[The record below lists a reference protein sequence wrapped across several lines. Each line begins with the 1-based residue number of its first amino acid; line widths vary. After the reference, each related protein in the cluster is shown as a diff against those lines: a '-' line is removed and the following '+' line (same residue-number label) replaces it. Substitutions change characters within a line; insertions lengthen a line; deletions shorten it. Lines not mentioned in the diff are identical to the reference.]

1 MLRSCSR
8 RAGGLLGR
16 FSAVLL
22 AGLALSAAHA
32 ADLPKLTGPSSG
44 GIYEA
49 MLPNGMKVLMKESH
63 TSPLMCVSI
72 WYRAGSA
79 QESNG
84 TTGLAHLLEHMM
96 FKGTA
101 KYGKGVYDRLLEGN
115 GAINN
120 ASTWLDR
127 TNYFVVI
134 AADKTDLAMELEAD
148 RVRGALFTQQDLDD
162 EMPVV
167 RNEME
172 KGEDNPYGELSERL
186 GAMAILE
193 HPYHWPTIGWKTDV
207 EAITAEQIHEF
218 YNRYYWPNNA
228 TLILVGDLPVQ
239 TMLEKAVHH
248 FAPLPSGGQ
257 APNVVTVEPPQ
268 KGERRFLI
276 REAGQNRI
284 VSIAYRVPSRSDADS
299 YAMDVVAGVLGDGKS
314 SRLYRALVESGLATD
329 VSASNTYWFRDPYLF
344 SVDITLTEDASVDS
358 VEATVYR
365 EIARLQSA
373 PPSDEEVQ
381 RAVKQ
386 AKVETLFERDDIIST
401 MFAIGEIETCTG
413 WSVYD
418 TYLETLAEVE
428 PADVSA
434 AAAKYLTAIQRTVGF
449 YLPDGQ
455 PGGSWT
461 SNEEGAATT
470 PRGRSAETTPT
481 PTTRYERA
489 PQFHHTPESPRLPE
503 FHHTPE
509 TPRVPEARTTDP
521 SAAPIPM
528 KDPVRVSG
536 EVGASAAAPVRLELD
551 NGITLIVLE
560 SHDNP
565 TLEIR
570 GRLEGGM
577 LTEPVGKEG
586 VAALCAAAMT
596 LGTEEHSP
604 SELAQLLESNG
615 ITIDVRPGRSA
626 LSVSARSLSEDFPLL
641 MDLLG
646 EVLLKPSFEPDQI
659 EIARERMLSR
669 LRDAEEDTYA
679 RAERAAMEQ
688 VYGEGTAYSRF
699 VQGTTESLNKIT
711 RDDIVAYHRAMLA
724 GRRFAFALVGDVS
737 TEDARKRLT
746 QSLGSAPAGEELA
759 VAPPPFKA
767 GPGADRVTKLEMPD
781 KSQVDLVF
789 VGEGVPPNDPARDAA
804 DLANVVLGGSFTS
817 RLNSELRDNEGL
829 TYGAGSD
836 FEDRDGSTLWCANL
850 GVNPENVGKGLD
862 GVRRELKK
870 IVDPGVTAE
879 ELKKAR
885 EYAAGS
891 FPIRLQSKGAV
902 AEMLLYAERFDL
914 GLDYVSS
921 HGARMRAVTDEQV
934 KEAVRRFTD
943 PKKLVVVSAGS
954 H

>member
-1 MLRSCSR
+1 MLRFCAR
-8 RAGGLLGR
+8 RAGRLLGQI
-16 FSAVLL
+16 SAAL
-22 AGLALSAAHA
+22 AAALALSVAHA
-32 ADLPKLTGPSSG
+32 ADLPEMAGPSAG

-101 KYGKGVYDRLLEGN
+101 KYGKGVYDRTLESN

-120 ASTWLDR
+120 ASTWFDR

-172 KGEDNPYGELSERL
+172 KGEDNPYGELSDRM

-218 YNRYYWPNNA
+218 YNRYYWPNNSA
-228 TLILVGDLPVQ
+228 LILVGDLPAQ
-239 TMLEKAVHH
+239 TMLEKAVQH
-248 FAPLPSGGQ
+248 FGSLPSGGQ

-284 VSIAYRVPSRSDADS
+284 VSIAYRVPSRRDADS

-329 VSASNTYWFRDPYLF
+329 VSASNTYWFRDPFLF
-344 SVDITLTEDASVDS
+344 SVDVTLTDDASVDS

-365 EIARLQSA
+365 EIARLQA
-373 PPSDEEVQ
+373 TPPSDEEVQ

-386 AKVETLFERDDIIST
+386 AKVETLFERDDITST

-413 WSVYD
+413 WQVYD
-418 TYLETLAEVE
+418 TYLETLAEVK
-428 PADVSA
+428 PAEVSA
-434 AAAKYLTAIQRTVGF
+434 AAAKHLTANQRTVGF

-461 SNEEGAATT
+461 STEEGTTT
-470 PRGRSAETTPT
+470 PRGRNAAPASTSMSTST
-481 PTTRYERA
+481 SRYERA
-489 PQFHHTPESPRLPE
+489 PQFHHTPAE
-503 FHHTPE
+503 
-509 TPRVPEARTTDP
+509 PRVPEARTSTHG
-521 SAAPIPM
+521 AATPT

-536 EVGASAAAPVRLELD
+536 EVAASAAAPVRLELD

-577 LTEPVGKEG
+577 LTEPAGKEG

-641 MDLLG
+641 TDLLG
-646 EVLLKPSFEPDQI
+646 EMLLQPSFEPEQI

-679 RAERAAMEQ
+679 RAERKALEQ

-699 VQGTTESLNKIT
+699 VQGTAESLGKIT
-711 RDDIVAYHRAMLA
+711 RDDVVAYHRAMLA

-737 TEDARKRLT
+737 TEDARERLT
-746 QSLGSAPAGEELA
+746 RSLGSAPAGEELS
-759 VAPPPFKA
+759 VAPPAFKQ
-767 GPGADRVTKLEMPD
+767 GLGADRVTKLEMPD

-836 FEDRDGSTLWCANL
+836 FEDRDGSTLWSASL

-902 AEMLLYAERFDL
+902 ADMLLYAERFGL
-914 GLDYVSS
+914 GLDYISS
-921 HGARMRAVTDEQV
+921 HGARMRAVTDDQV

-943 PKKLVVVSAGS
+943 PQKLVVVSAGT
-954 H
+954 HE